1 MPSLTTIARRNAAM
15 AATHAEATAAALA
28 TAQAADTAAQAAHK
42 VAAAAAYLAGSPAR
56 IARLRALVARG
67 SEYGPAEDIDRDLHR
82 VQPGLAE
89 WTSAN
94 REHMG
99 WVGHAYTRIAAKPA
113 QSAPG
118 PLAADTLAL
127 IDRLAGEATP

>member
-1 MPSLTTIARRNAAM
+1 MPSLATLARRHAAM

-28 TAQAADTAAQAAHK
+28 TAQTADATAQAEHK

-67 SEYGPAEDIDRDLHR
+67 SEYGPAEDLDRDIHR
-82 VQPGLAE
+82 AQPELVRWKPAYKAPRYYP
-89 WTSAN
+89 TDRN
-94 REHMG
+94 R
-99 WVGHAYTRIAAKPA
+99 PA

-118 PLAADTLAL
+118 PLAADALAL
-127 IDRLAGEATP
+127 IDRLATDAAP

>member
-1 MPSLTTIARRNAAM
+1 MPSLATIARRHAAM
-15 AATHAEATAAALA
+15 AATHADATAAALA
-28 TAQAADTAAQAAHK
+28 TAQAADATAQAEHRL
-42 VAAAAAYLAGSPAR
+42 AAAAAYLAGSPAR

-67 SEYGPAEDIDRDLHR
+67 SECGPAEDIDRDIHR
-82 VQPGLAE
+82 AQPGLME
-89 WTSAN
+89 WTPAS

-118 PLAADTLAL
+118 PLAVDALAL
-127 IDRLAGEATP
+127 IDRLATDATP

>member
-1 MPSLTTIARRNAAM
+1 MPSRATLARRHAAM

-28 TAQAADTAAQAAHK
+28 TAQTSDTTAQAEHK

-67 SEYGPAEDIDRDLHR
+67 SEYGPAEDVDRDTHR
-82 VQPGLAE
+82 AQPGLAY
-89 WTSAN
+89 WTPAYKAPRYYPTDRN
-94 REHMG
+94 R
-99 WVGHAYTRIAAKPA
+99 PA

-118 PLAADTLAL
+118 PLAADALAL
-127 IDRLAGEATP
+127 IDRLATDAAP

>member
-1 MPSLTTIARRNAAM
+1 MPSLATLARRHAAM

-42 VAAAAAYLAGSPAR
+42 IAAAAAHLAGSPAR

-67 SEYGPAEDIDRDLHR
+67 GEYGPAEDIDCEAHHAH
-82 VQPGLAE
+82 PGLVNWQPAHKALPFY
-89 WTSAN
+89 WAGPD
-94 REHMG
+94 RP
-99 WVGHAYTRIAAKPA
+99 AK
-113 QSAPG
+113 SAPG
-118 PLAADTLAL
+118 PLAAGALAL